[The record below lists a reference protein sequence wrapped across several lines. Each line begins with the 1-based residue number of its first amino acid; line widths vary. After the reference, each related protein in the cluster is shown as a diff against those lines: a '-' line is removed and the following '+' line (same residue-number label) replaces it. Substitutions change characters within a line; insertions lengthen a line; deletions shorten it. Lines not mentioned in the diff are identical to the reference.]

1 MTTATW
7 ESRAPAGHYRF
18 WHVARMEWIKL
29 WSLRSTWWTLAITF
43 AGAVGIA
50 VVVGAKTKD
59 ASGDLTNNALA
70 GVIPGMLTIGVLG
83 VLVMTG
89 EYSSGAIRSTLAA
102 VPDRRLLLAAKTA
115 VYGASVLAV
124 GEAGAFIAFL
134 AGAAALPA
142 RVPPPSLGQP
152 GVLRAVVLTGAGL
165 CLIGLLGLG
174 IGAIVRH
181 TAAAIAVLVGG
192 VFVVAQFIAMI
203 ARPVI
208 GYVPITIVG
217 ASLSAVKPQGDAQ
230 HHVLSPWSGLAMLC
244 LYAAVVLGTGAQ
256 LLVRRDA

>member
-7 ESRAPAGHYRF
+7 ESRTPAGHYRF
-18 WHVARMEWIKL
+18 RHAARMEWVKL

-43 AGAVGIA
+43 AGAVGMA
-50 VVVGAKTKD
+50 AVVGAGTKN

-83 VLVMTG
+83 VVVMTG

-115 VYGASVLAV
+115 VYGVSVLV
-124 GEAGAFIAFL
+124 LGEAGAFLAFL
-134 AGAAALPA
+134 AGGAALPS

-152 GVLRAVVLTGAGL
+152 GVLRAVVLTGVGL

-192 VFVVAQFIAMI
+192 VFVVAQFIVAI

-208 GYVPITIVG
+208 GYVPISIVG

-230 HHVLSPWSGLAMLC
+230 HHILSPWSGLAMLC
-244 LYAAVVLGTGAQ
+244 VYAAVVLGAGAW

>member
-7 ESRAPAGHYRF
+7 ESRVPAGHYRF
-18 WHVARMEWIKL
+18 RHVARMEWIKL

-89 EYSSGAIRSTLAA
+89 EYSSGAIRSTLAV

-115 VYGASVLAV
+115 VYGVSVLAV

-152 GVLRAVVLTGAGL
+152 EVLRAVVLTGMGL

-174 IGAIVRH
+174 VGAIVRH

-208 GYVPITIVG
+208 GYVPISIVG
-217 ASLSAVKPQGDAQ
+217 GSLSAVTPQSDAQ
-230 HHVLSPWSGLAMLC
+230 HHILSPWSGLAMLC
-244 LYAAVVLGTGAQ
+244 LYAAVVLGAGAW

>member
-7 ESRAPAGHYRF
+7 ESRTPAGHYRF
-18 WHVARMEWIKL
+18 RHAARMEWVKL

-43 AGAVGIA
+43 AGAVGMA
-50 VVVGAKTKD
+50 AVVGAGTKN

-83 VLVMTG
+83 VVVMTG

-115 VYGASVLAV
+115 VYGVSVLV
-124 GEAGAFIAFL
+124 LGEAGAFLAFL
-134 AGAAALPA
+134 AGGAALPA

-152 GVLRAVVLTGAGL
+152 GVLRAVVLTGVGL

-192 VFVVAQFIAMI
+192 VFVVAQFIVAI

-208 GYVPITIVG
+208 GYVPISIVG

-230 HHVLSPWSGLAMLC
+230 HHILSPWSGLAMLC
-244 LYAAVVLGTGAQ
+244 VYAAVVLGAGAW

>member
-1 MTTATW
+1 MTW

-18 WHVARMEWIKL
+18 RHVARMEWTKL

-43 AGAVGIA
+43 TGAVGMA
-50 VVVGAKTKD
+50 VVVGAKTEN

-89 EYSSGAIRSTLAA
+89 EYTSGAIRSTLTA

-115 VYGASVLAV
+115 VYGASVLAL
-124 GEAGAFIAFL
+124 GEAGAFLAFL
-134 AGAAALPA
+134 AGRAALPA

-192 VFVVAQFIAMI
+192 VFVVAQFIATI
-203 ARPVI
+203 ARPVL

-217 ASLSAVKPQGDAQ
+217 ASLGAVRPQGDAQ
-230 HHVLSPWSGLAMLC
+230 HHVLSPWTGLAVLV
-244 LYAAVVLGTGAQ
+244 LYAAVALGTGAW
-256 LLVRRDA
+256 LLDRRDA

>member
-7 ESRAPAGHYRF
+7 ESRTPAGHYRF
-18 WHVARMEWIKL
+18 RHAARMEWVKL

-43 AGAVGIA
+43 AGAVGMA
-50 VVVGAKTKD
+50 AVVGAGTKN

-83 VLVMTG
+83 VVVMTG

-115 VYGASVLAV
+115 VYGASVLV
-124 GEAGAFIAFL
+124 LGEAGAFLAFL
-134 AGAAALPA
+134 AGGAALPA

-152 GVLRAVVLTGAGL
+152 GVLRAVVLTGVGL

-192 VFVVAQFIAMI
+192 VFVVAQFIVAI

-208 GYVPITIVG
+208 GYVPISIVG
-217 ASLSAVKPQGDAQ
+217 ASLSAVKPQGDA
-230 HHVLSPWSGLAMLC
+230 HHHILSPWSGLAMLC
-244 LYAAVVLGTGAQ
+244 LYAAVVLGAGAW

>member
-7 ESRAPAGHYRF
+7 ESHAPAGHYRF
-18 WHVARMEWIKL
+18 RHAVRMEWIKL

-43 AGAVGIA
+43 AGAVAMAIA
-50 VVVGAKTKD
+50 VGANTKD

-70 GVIPGMLTIGVLG
+70 GVIPGLLTIGVLG

-102 VPDRRLLLAAKTA
+102 VPDRRMLLAAKTA
-115 VYGASVLAV
+115 VYGATVLVV

-134 AGAAALPA
+134 AGGAALPA
-142 RVPPPSLGQP
+142 GIPAPSLGRP
-152 GVLRAVVLTGAGL
+152 EVLRAVVLTGVGL

-181 TAAAIAVLVGG
+181 TAAAVAVLVGG
-192 VFVVAQFIAMI
+192 VFVVAQFIA
-203 ARPVI
+203 ALAAQVV
-208 GYVPITIVG
+208 GFLPISIVG
-217 ASLSAVKPQGDAQ
+217 SSLGAVQPQGDAQ
-230 HHVLSPWSGLAMLC
+230 HHILSPWSGLGMLC
-244 LYAAVVLGTGAQ
+244 LYASVVLGAGAW

>member
-18 WHVARMEWIKL
+18 RQVARMEWIKL

-50 VVVGAKTKD
+50 VAVGAKTKD

-89 EYSSGAIRSTLAA
+89 EYSSGTIRSTLAA

-115 VYGASVLAV
+115 VYGARRWRS
-124 GEAGAFIAFL
+124 GRPRRSSPSWPAG
-134 AGAAALPA
+134 
-142 RVPPPSLGQP
+142 PP
-152 GVLRAVVLTGAGL
+152 
-165 CLIGLLGLG
+165 C
-174 IGAIVRH
+174 
-181 TAAAIAVLVGG
+181 
-192 VFVVAQFIAMI
+192 
-203 ARPVI
+203 RPRRRR
-208 GYVPITIVG
+208 PLHS
-217 ASLSAVKPQGDAQ
+217 ASRGCCERS
-230 HHVLSPWSGLAMLC
+230 C
-244 LYAAVVLGTGAQ
+244 
-256 LLVRRDA
+256 